1 MNKSNRFSGV
11 DRLRRSA
18 AQGGL
23 ASLALAAVILLSSC
37 SSTAPV
43 TGRRQMLLVPDGQVT
58 ALGIS
63 EFEKMKK
70 ETPISRDPK
79 LNEMVTRVGKRI
91 AAAAKDDL
99 PDAQWEFVVFQS
111 DEPNAFCLPG
121 GKVGIYTGILPI
133 TQTEEGLAVVMGH
146 EVAHAT
152 ARHGSERMSHQLA
165 TQTGGNL
172 LGVALSNSDPKLKAA
187 AAMAYPAVAN
197 IGFVLPYS
205 RKHESEADHIGLI
218 YMARAGYNP
227 SESVNFWQR
236 FQAFNAK
243 SGGSGGASFM
253 RTHPTD
259 AQRIS
264 DLKALLPEAMA
275 EYQRASG
282 QPTQ

>member
-1 MNKSNRFSGV
+1 MNKSNRIAVSAGA
-11 DRLRRSA
+11 RRMVGIWGLLPLMA
-18 AQGGL
+18 AMVLLL
-23 ASLALAAVILLSSC
+23 ASC
-37 SSTAPV
+37 SNTAPV
-43 TGRRQMLLVPDGQVT
+43 TGRRQMLLVPEGQVT

-79 LNEMVTRVGKRI
+79 LNELVTRVGKRI

-133 TQTEEGLAVVMGH
+133 TKTEEGLAVVMGH

-165 TQTGGNL
+165 AQTGGNL

-197 IGFVLPYS
+197 VGFVLPYS
-205 RKHESEADHIGLI
+205 RKHESEADHIGLM

-227 SESVNFWQR
+227 SESVQFWQR
-236 FQAFNAK
+236 FQSFNATAGS
-243 SGGSGGASFM
+243 SGSPSFM

-264 DLKALLPEAMA
+264 DLQALLPEAMA